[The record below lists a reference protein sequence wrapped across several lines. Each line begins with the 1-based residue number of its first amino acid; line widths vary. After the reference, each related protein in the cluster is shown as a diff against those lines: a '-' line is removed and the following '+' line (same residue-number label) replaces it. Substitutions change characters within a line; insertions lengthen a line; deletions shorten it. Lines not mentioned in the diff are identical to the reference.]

1 MVIPGEKIVPI
12 PQEGYIGSLP
22 YVSGVVMFGRE
33 KTQAGV
39 LVELHEKYAFDP
51 KNEEAVRAF
60 RNNIWCVST
69 EFTLLP
75 FSYYNRPHIEE
86 ANKLAPTFA
95 RIFKEMIIVTDPA

>member
-1 MVIPGEKIVPI
+1 MTLDVEGSCLLTAVPGEKIVPI

-39 LVELHEKYAFDP
+39 LVELREKYAFDP

-60 RNNIWCVST
+60 RNNIWCVFYRIHAT
-69 EFTLLP
+69 PLL
-75 FSYYNRPHIEE
+75 I
-86 ANKLAPTFA
+86 L
-95 RIFKEMIIVTDPA
+95 